1 VQNKLFFFLL
11 LVLAL
16 PLAHAGEAIPV
27 ADDVALEKRVMDVS
41 SELRC
46 LVCQNQTIADSHA
59 ELAIDLRNQVR
70 EKLRQGM
77 SEQEIK
83 DYMAARYGDFVL
95 YRPLMKRSTWL
106 LWLGPFLLLILA
118 FGVLIVKLRQ
128 RRKAMQQA
136 PALSA
141 DEHARAESLLSGTDK
156 RMQP

>member
-1 VQNKLFFFLL
+1 MQNKLLFILL
-11 LVLAL
+11 FAL
-16 PLAHAGEAIPV
+16 ILPQAQAGEAVPT
-27 ADDVALEKRVMDVS
+27 ADDVVLEERVMSVS

-59 ELAIDLRNQVR
+59 ELAVDLRNQVR

-83 DYMAARYGDFVL
+83 DYMVARYGDFVL

-106 LWLGPFLLLILA
+106 LWFGPFLLLALA

-128 RRKAMQQA
+128 RRSAIQQA
-136 PALSA
+136 STLSPA
-141 DEHARAESLLSGTDK
+141 EHARAELLLSGTDK
-156 RMQP
+156 EARP